1 MRVHVIEAE
10 PRCAHVE
17 LEAVARQA
25 PHMRLLR
32 LRRAFD
38 RRHIPLRHPDDHRHV
53 VFRERLAD
61 AGAAA
66 HLHVEAFGPVVDR
79 DLEVARQVGHG
90 VRHDPHTQLLAVI
103 PADHARVDRPAVDVE
118 MLAAVD
124 VVVRGAFIPVFA
136 ARRARV
142 RVVDAEQGVD
152 AHREDVGE
160 CDEAFEFRPSGAAF
174 PFGDGLPRDADAAR
188 ELFLRERGLRTQ
200 VLEACGEFHCARL
213 GCGCLFV
220 HGGLLFGDELVG
232 ADGADRGGEA

>member
-1 MRVHVIEAE
+1 MLGESSSWRTPLPRSCACAAVRQYGDRHVLRHGDARGRRQLVDVDAPVDRRTVDLHVEVAVDLHMRVHVIEAE

-32 LRRAFD
+32 LHRAFD

-53 VFRERLAD
+53 VFRERFAD
-61 AGAAA
+61 AGAAT

-103 PADHARVDRPAVDVE
+103 PTDRARVDRPAVDVE

-136 ARRARV
+136 ARRPRAR
-142 RVVDAEQGVD
+142 RRRRAG
-152 AHREDVGE
+152 R
-160 CDEAFEFRPSGAAF
+160 RRSP
-174 PFGDGLPRDADAAR
+174 
-188 ELFLRERGLRTQ
+188 
-200 VLEACGEFHCARL
+200 
-213 GCGCLFV
+213 
-220 HGGLLFGDELVG
+220 
-232 ADGADRGGEA
+232 